1 MKNQHIFNP
10 LLYDKSLLNMENHM
24 TLFLKRK
31 YVWQVLFDIPF
42 SNVLVF
48 RMIGGTLKFWVNNLK
63 QYIKADVTIIQKK
76 KKIFTKLRIYF
87 KSLIPLKQF
96 CCDIEIFGYP

>member
-48 RMIGGTLKFWVNNLK
+48 RMIGGTLKF
-63 QYIKADVTIIQKK
+63 
-76 KKIFTKLRIYF
+76 
-87 KSLIPLKQF
+87 
-96 CCDIEIFGYP
+96 